1 MILRGLTF
9 ALLLLYPISWFAPLL
24 RAGLLPLFG
33 LEEISV
39 ITGLVSLW
47 KTDVVLAL
55 VVLLFALIAP
65 TVKTVWLM
73 ALQWGWARPRYMNIL
88 SALSKLAMADVFL
101 IALYITVV
109 KGIGIGTVEVAWGLY
124 LFTGCVIGTF
134 ALGHWTIAAAHRQ

>member
-134 ALGHWTIAAAHRQ
+134 ALGHWTIAAAHKQ